1 MDTLSTLVVAGSV
14 CAAGGTFA
22 WGAVAPGSQM
32 FGPTVRRTG
41 DASTMAL
48 TFDDGPNPA
57 ITPGLL
63 GLLDRLDAKAT
74 FFLIGERVRAFPA
87 LAKEIA
93 ARGHTIGNH
102 TENHRAL
109 AFLSAQRIAGQ
120 LARCDEAIETA
131 TGRRPRGMRPPWGF
145 RGPQLQSVMRS
156 RSEQAGSDACVV
168 MWSAA
173 AYDWNVQAAERVI
186 RRLRGA
192 GGGDIVLMHDG
203 DHRVPEGDRRHTV
216 AALEH
221 WLPRWKDSGI
231 RFVTLGEMLD
241 GNKAGGKIR

>member
-1 MDTLSTLVVAGSV
+1 MEALSTLLAVGSA
-14 CAAGGTFA
+14 CAAGGVFA
-22 WGAVAPGSQM
+22 WGAVAPGSQL

-41 DASTMAL
+41 ADSAMAL

-63 GLLDRLDAKAT
+63 DLLDRFKAKAT
-74 FFLIGERVRAFPA
+74 FFLIGERVRKFPA

-93 ARGHTIGNH
+93 ERGHVIGNH

-109 AFLSAQRIAGQ
+109 TFLPAQRIAEQ
-120 LARCDEAIETA
+120 LTRCDEAIDAA
-131 TGRRPRGMRPPWGF
+131 TGRTPLGMRPPWGF
-145 RGPQLQSVMRS
+145 RGPQLGSVMRS
-156 RSEQAGSDACVV
+156 RKNAAGFEDRVV
-168 MWSAA
+168 MWSLAA
-173 AYDWNVQAAERVI
+173 RDWNVQPAESVI

-216 AALEH
+216 AALEY
-221 WLPRWKDSGI
+221 WLPRWKDSGLK
-231 RFVTLGEMLD
+231 FVTLEEMPAA
-241 GNKAGGKIR
+241 K

>member
-1 MDTLSTLVVAGSV
+1 MEALNALLAAGGV
-14 CAAGGTFA
+14 CAASGIFA

-32 FGPTVRRTG
+32 FGPTIRQTG
-41 DASTMAL
+41 DASTIAL

-63 GLLDRLDAKAT
+63 DLLDRFGAKAT
-74 FFLIGERVRAFPA
+74 FFLIGERVRAFPS

-93 ARGHTIGNH
+93 ERGHTIGNH

-109 AFLSAQRIAGQ
+109 TFSPARRITDQ
-120 LARCDEAIETA
+120 LQRCDEAIETA
-131 TGRRPRGMRPPWGF
+131 TGRRPSGMRPPWGF
-145 RGPQLQSVMRS
+145 RGPQLQNALRS
-156 RSEQAGSDACVV
+156 RMKRAGGEMGVVMTVV
-168 MWSAA
+168 MWSASA
-173 AYDWNVQAAERVI
+173 RDWNVQPAERVI

-216 AALEH
+216 AALEY
-221 WLPRWKDSGI
+221 WLPRWKDSGL
-231 RFVTLGEMLD
+231 RFATLDEMPGE
-241 GNKAGGKIR
+241 K